1 MSSGHGTVRHIIM
14 ACACRPGGQSLARPR
29 DKNRRHAANTLAF
42 ASCVA
47 AATAAVND
55 DRPIG
60 RGGRRHFARATMCL
74 PQAIALQTIS
84 DAPDHFQMP
93 VGAKPFSGANKL
105 SILSWRP
112 GCAELGAARA
122 NRAPTLRAAYQC
134 RSRAPRCRLASITM
148 CYMIVCVKSE
158 GRCSFIR
165 GFSYG
170 GVVRCARPLPMRSNL
185 PQPKACA
192 CGHQTRRIVTQH
204 SELEEPPCTSS

>member
-1 MSSGHGTVRHIIM
+1 MKRAQHVGRTQRGSHIITT
-14 ACACRPGGQSLARPR
+14 CACRPGLQSLSRPR
-29 DKNRRHAANTLAF
+29 DEHRRHAANTLAF

-47 AATAAVND
+47 AATAAVKD

-60 RGGRRHFARATMCL
+60 PRAFNTSPARSRFYPRPLRSRPFRC
-74 PQAIALQTIS
+74 PRPFQTL
-84 DAPDHFQMP
+84 
-93 VGAKPFSGANKL
+93 VGAKSFSGANKL

-112 GCAELGAARA
+112 GGAELGAARA
-122 NRAPTLRAAYQC
+122 NTAPTLRAAYRC

-185 PQPKACA
+185 PQ
-192 CGHQTRRIVTQH
+192 TESVRVR
-204 SELEEPPCTSS
+204 PPGPPNPDPAQ